1 MLVKGTEQVP
11 KAMMPRSSTVSSVH
25 ACVHCHSFYYKAGT
39 TICFWCRRPRD
50 GKQTTIGGAARR
62 ALKPARNVFL
72 DD

>member
-11 KAMMPRSSTVSSVH
+11 KEMMPRSRTCSSVFG
-25 ACVHCHSFYYKAGT
+25 CVHCHSAYYKEGT

-50 GKQTTIGGAARR
+50 GKDTMLGGGTAGR
-62 ALKPARNVFL
+62 AVKRNVFL